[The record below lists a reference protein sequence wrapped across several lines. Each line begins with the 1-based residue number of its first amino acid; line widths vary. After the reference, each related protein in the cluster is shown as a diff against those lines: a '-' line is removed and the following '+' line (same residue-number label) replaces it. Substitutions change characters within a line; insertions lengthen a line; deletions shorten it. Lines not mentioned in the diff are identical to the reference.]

1 MNLLEKVKNDLREL
15 KHELSTRFYV
25 DTIGLFGSV
34 LRNDFSENS
43 DIDIIVEFKKPV
55 GVEFIDLADFLE
67 SKFHRRIDLVSK
79 KGVKPNYYAEIE
91 KEIVYV

>member
-1 MNLLEKVKNDLREL
+1 MNLLETVKNDLREL
-15 KHELSTRFYV
+15 KPELSTRFYV

>member
-15 KHELSTRFYV
+15 KPELSTRFYV